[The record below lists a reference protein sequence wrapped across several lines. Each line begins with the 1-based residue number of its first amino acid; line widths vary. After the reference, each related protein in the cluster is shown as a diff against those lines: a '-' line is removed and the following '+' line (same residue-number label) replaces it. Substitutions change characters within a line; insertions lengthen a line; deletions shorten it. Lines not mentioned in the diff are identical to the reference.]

1 MKTRRTLQTLAVAA
15 VAAVVMAAGC
25 RMGVPPE
32 PVADLRLVALSD
44 LADPKGLAG
53 IEAAVVIEG
62 TVWPDGPEMLFT
74 AADLADTAAGMPGL
88 GLVDHYPTRLAVDV
102 RLHQGRVA
110 QGRVEWEIK
119 QMSLWELWIERSLYP
134 EGDST
139 DLESPQC
146 PTSGG
151 PPSGECRGIW
161 RFPVAEDVANVE
173 DEALWLVL
181 WRAPWWGSKG

>member
-15 VAAVVMAAGC
+15 AVMATGC

-134 EGDST
+134 T

-146 PTSGG
+146 PPSGG

-161 RFPVAEDVANVE
+161 RFPGAEDVANVE

-181 WRAPWWGSKG
+181 WRAPPPYGYGP